1 MENVVEIDSNQLA
14 LFDLL
19 TKEQEEELAR
29 IKVAHKR
36 DAESRIK
43 SVENK
48 IDLLIKHGFTNR
60 HYDYNL
66 ECSKVT
72 RSVNVA
78 HWRDKPKMVETEL
91 DSAVGDCY
99 LIYSRYDKSK
109 NEIVTAKTYFDI
121 RNGKIECSNLTN
133 NWRQYKPESIL
144 AKIEESY
151 EIAKNQYDMANQMK
165 SVVEYAVNKY
175 KKLYPEADVKA
186 TKGYTSGRNYSEYD
200 KVLIKFKSGS
210 YVSFQLTSEKDREYV
225 VEKYDAAFKRMT
237 TNEVLQ
243 YFNTQEAR

>member
-1 MENVVEIDSNQLA
+1 MENVVEIDPNQLA

-19 TKEQEEELAR
+19 TAEQEAELAN
-29 IKVAHKR
+29 IKRAHKR

-60 HYDYNL
+60 HYGYNL

-91 DSAVGDCY
+91 DSATGDCY

-121 RNGKIECSNLTN
+121 RSGKIECSGLTN
-133 NWRQYKPESIL
+133 SWRKYKPETIL

-151 EIAKNQYDMANQMK
+151 EIAKNQYDAANQMK
-165 SVVEYAVNKY
+165 SVVEYTVNKY
-175 KKLYPEADVKA
+175 KKLYPEAEITA
-186 TKGYTSGRNYSEYD
+186 GKGYVSGRNYYEYD
-200 KVLIKFKSGS
+200 KVTIKFKSGS
-210 YVSFQLTSEKDREYV
+210 YISFQIGSERDREYV
-225 VEKYDAAFKRMT
+225 VDRHDAVFKQMT